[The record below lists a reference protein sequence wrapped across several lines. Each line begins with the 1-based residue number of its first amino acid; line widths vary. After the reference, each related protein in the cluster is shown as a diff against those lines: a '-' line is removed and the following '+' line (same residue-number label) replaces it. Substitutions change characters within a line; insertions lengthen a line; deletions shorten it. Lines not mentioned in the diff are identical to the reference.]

1 MGNDMTHFTTNVLR
15 VNEVEE
21 REEYRSAVAEI
32 LRNVQNDHRVTLLEI
47 SEAIDVSLGTVSNA
61 ANKKADLSAT
71 FLRRIGSVYGPHMLD
86 PYVRLSGGRI
96 VPRESGD
103 DGDILPVLMIAG
115 THIATARSPSSP
127 AGAVET
133 LREKMGYLPELRR
146 LRRETDALIGK
157 IEAERD
163 AA

>member
-1 MGNDMTHFTTNVLR
+1 MTQRTINVLR

-32 LRNVQNDHRVTLLEI
+32 LRNVQNDYGVTLLEI
-47 SEAIDVSLGTVSNA
+47 AETIGVSLGTISNA

-71 FLRRIGSVYGPHMLD
+71 FLQRIGRAYAPTELD
-86 PYVRLSGGRI
+86 PYYRLSGGRA
-96 VPRESGD
+96 VARANET
-103 DGDILPVLMIAG
+103 DGDIMPLLLRTGAQ
-115 THIATARSPSSP
+115 IATARCPSSP
-127 AGAVET
+127 GGVSEV
-133 LREKMGYLPELRR
+133 LRERLGYLPDLRR
-146 LRRETDALIGK
+146 LRRETDALIAL